1 MTLKYPHIY
10 SIITHAFNN
19 NYIHTL
25 IPSTKLETCSSF
37 HLVLK
42 TPIRKS
48 LPSSSPK
55 LTSDSAARSAV
66 TTDDVEEDWSSAGLW
81 LVLWVEKAVVLLSRR
96 AVRTVR
102 NIILVVF
109 VC

>member
-1 MTLKYPHIY
+1 MLFETKL
-10 SIITHAFNN
+10 
-19 NYIHTL
+19 TL
-25 IPSTKLETCSSF
+25 IPSTKLDTCSSF
-37 HLVLK
+37 HLVLN

-66 TTDDVEEDWSSAGLW
+66 TTDDVEEDWSSAGL

>member
-1 MTLKYPHIY
+1 MNEGLVTLEYPHIY
-10 SIITHAFNN
+10 SIITHAYAYN

-25 IPSTKLETCSSF
+25 IPSTKLDTCSSF

-55 LTSDSAARSAV
+55 LTSDSAARSA
-66 TTDDVEEDWSSAGLW
+66 TTDDVEEDWSSACW
-81 LVLWVEKAVVLLSRR
+81 LLL
-96 AVRTVR
+96 
-102 NIILVVF
+102 
-109 VC
+109 